1 MKRFIYCI
9 IALCAGLCAGAQAP
23 VDSTA
28 LAVPTIADRIVSA
41 GKARISQP
49 EALNRR
55 LVKVVKD
62 EPAAA
67 GQSAKASVGGFRV
80 LLFSGNNARTAKAEA
95 ENRAAAVG
103 ERFPEHRTYVTYD
116 APYWRLK
123 VGDFRAYEDAAA
135 ALSELKAAFPSFA
148 REMRMVRERIHV
160 EE

>member
-1 MKRFIYCI
+1 MKRFIYGI
-9 IALCAGLCAGAQAP
+9 IALCAGLFAGAQVPA
-23 VDSTA
+23 DSTA
-28 LAVPTIADRIVSA
+28 LAVPTIADRIVSS
-41 GKARISQP
+41 GKARINQP

-67 GQSAKASVGGFRV
+67 GPSAKASVGGYRV
-80 LLFSGNNARTAKAEA
+80 LLFSGNNARTAKADA
-95 ENRAAAVG
+95 ESRAAAVG

-123 VGDFRAYEDAAA
+123 VGDFRSYEDAAA

-160 EE
+160 YE